1 MLTYLLVILYRT
13 LSSQVTNSTAAEDF
27 FSRNVV
33 VAFADG
39 VTTASATLLLVTD
52 VIPEGKETFI
62 VQITSTRL
70 GAEIGRQNT
79 MELVVRANDEPY
91 GQFQFSQVCQVF
103 SVLVF

>member
-1 MLTYLLVILYRT
+1 MLTYLLVILYHT
-13 LSSQVTNSTAAEDF
+13 LSSQVTNSTASEDF

-39 VTTASATLLLVTD
+39 VTTASATLILVND
-52 VIPEGKETFI
+52 VIPEGNETFI

-91 GQFQFSQVCQVF
+91 GQFQFSQVCEVF
-103 SVLVF
+103 SVLVS